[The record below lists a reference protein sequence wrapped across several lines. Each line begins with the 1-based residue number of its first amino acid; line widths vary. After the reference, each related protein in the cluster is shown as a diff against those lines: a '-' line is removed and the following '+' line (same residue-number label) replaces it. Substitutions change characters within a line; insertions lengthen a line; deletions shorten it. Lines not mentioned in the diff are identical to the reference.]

1 MKSLFIIGNGFD
13 LSHGLKTS
21 YENFHEYLKEEYPDS
36 NGEALVVPEPIFM
49 PDGDVQY
56 DDDATVNLLMCLI
69 NNAEPNGEKW
79 SDLERSMGYFDFD
92 EAFDFLTEE
101 LDEDDEPDMWKNS
114 YNNEDLA
121 RNLVEPVQS
130 IVDYFSEW
138 VDTIDINEEV
148 KIKDDFLKIIDKDN
162 DFFLTFNY
170 TKTLE
175 VLYKA
180 RKVCHIHGEQ
190 GGKLLFGHGNDTDYY
205 EENMNKNIG
214 SEAPLQEI
222 QYALRKNTEK
232 AIKDN
237 EKFFSSLSEDIDK
250 IYSYGFS
257 FGDVDKIYIEEICNI
272 LKTENIT
279 WYFNDFEDVNKR
291 QEYEQMIRFCG
302 FKGHVNIY
310 HIS

>member
-1 MKSLFIIGNGFD
+1 MKKLVIIGNGFD

-21 YENFHEYLKEEYPDS
+21 YENFQEYLKEKYPDS

-56 DDDATVNLLMCLI
+56 DDVDTVNLLMCLI

-92 EAFDFLTEE
+92 EAFDFLPEE

-121 RNLVEPVQS
+121 RNLVGPVQS

-138 VDTIDINEEV
+138 VDTIDINEEI
-148 KIKDDFLKIIDKDN
+148 KIKGDFFKIIDKYN

-222 QYALRKNTEK
+222 QDALRKNTKK

-257 FGDVDKIYIEEICNI
+257 FGDVDKIYIEEICNR
-272 LKTENIT
+272 LKTEKIT
-279 WYFNDFEDVNKR
+279 WYFNDFDDLDKR
-291 QEYEQMIRFCG
+291 KEYEQIIRFCG
-302 FKGHVNIY
+302 FKGEVDVYNI
-310 HIS
+310 S